1 MNVANLIN
9 KNYIILSAIYL
20 SIDIGYLLVVQPY
33 YENMIFT
40 IQNRK
45 MNARKV
51 YGFVAYIILLL
62 SIFYIGIPL
71 MMLYKLQ
78 HPSTNNILIS
88 LYTMGLLGFTIYG
101 VFDIT
106 NMYMFS
112 QYSLIYALTD
122 WLWGTFIFT
131 ILGYIYLL
139 LDYPISK

>member
-1 MNVANLIN
+1 MNVTNLIN
-9 KNYIILSAIYL
+9 KKYIILSAIYL
-20 SIDIGYLLVVQPY
+20 TIDIGYLLVVQPY
-33 YENMIFT
+33 YEKMIFT

-45 MNARKV
+45 MNVRKV
-51 YGFVAYIILLL
+51 YGFVAYVILLI

-101 VFDIT
+101 VFDMT
-106 NMYMFS
+106 NMCIFS
-112 QYSLIYALTD
+112 QYSITHALTD
-122 WLWGTFIFT
+122 WFWGTFVFT
-131 ILGYIYLL
+131 LLGYVYLM